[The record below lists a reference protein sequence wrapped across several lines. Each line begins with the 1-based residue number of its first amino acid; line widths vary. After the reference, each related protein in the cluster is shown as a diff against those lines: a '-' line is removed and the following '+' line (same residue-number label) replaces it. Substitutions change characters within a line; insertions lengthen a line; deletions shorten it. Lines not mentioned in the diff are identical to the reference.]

1 MRYLSPAE
9 QAQLRRDVHPS
20 QRQSHVQPISDPL
33 YVVTCITNPERYR
46 TRYELYRA
54 FEKMCA
60 DAGAILYTVEI
71 ALRDRHHEIT
81 SHENPRHIQLRS
93 PAQMWMKEDPINLV
107 IRHHLPAD
115 ARYVAW
121 VDADVQFA
129 RPDWVNET
137 LHQLQHFQVVQ
148 MFSHAQDVSPG
159 CDLGTGQ
166 VLNGP
171 HQSFLCSY
179 VQGVPF
185 PKYLRDDCGGSGGSG
200 GAAGRLWHSGYAWAA
215 RRSALNDLGL
225 LGDIS
230 ILGSADHHMAAALIG
245 KVQRTIHGQMHPT
258 YKAYWQ
264 RWQDRAEKHI
274 QRNVGFVPGL
284 LLHYWHGSKV
294 NRRYI
299 DRWKILVEEK
309 YNYEVDLYRDFQ
321 GLLALTDRNWKL
333 RDRLREYFR
342 QRSEDS
348 IDY

>member
-1 MRYLSPAE
+1 MRYFSPAD
-9 QAQLRRDVHPS
+9 QAKLAREVHPS
-20 QRQSHVQPISDPL
+20 QRQAHVQPIVDPL

-60 DAGAILYTVEI
+60 DAGAILYTIEV

-81 SHENPRHIQLRS
+81 DPGNPRHIQLRS
-93 PAQMWMKEDPINLV
+93 PSQIWMKEDPINLV

-137 LHQLQHFQVVQ
+137 LHQLQHFHVVQ
-148 MFSHAQDVSPG
+148 MFSHAQDVAPG
-159 CDLGTGQ
+159 FDLGTGA

-171 HQSFLCSY
+171 HTSFLCSY
-179 VQGVPF
+179 VEGVPR
-185 PKYLRDDCGGSGGSG
+185 PKYLRDCGASGSGGD
-200 GAAGRLWHSGYAWAA
+200 AGRQWHSGYAWAA

-245 KVQRTIHGQMHPT
+245 MVERTIHGAMHPT

-264 RWQDRAEKHI
+264 RWQDRAEKYI
-274 QRNVGFVPGL
+274 QRNVGYVPGL
-284 LLHYWHGSKV
+284 LLHYWHGAKA
-294 NRRYI
+294 NRRYV

-309 YNYEVDLYRDFQ
+309 FNHELDLYRDFQ
-321 GLLALTDRNWKL
+321 GLLALTDRNPRL
-333 RDRLREYFR
+333 RDRIRQYFR
-342 QRSEDS
+342 NRNEDS
-348 IDY
+348 IDF